1 MLTTLTIAFF
11 LFYFSIGT
19 KITNKKI
26 KKLKQEFDY
35 FTFKNLKKFAISSN
49 KVLFDSY
56 YKICIK
62 LLRAFLISA
71 MLLSLIGFKP
81 IHSAYLLVF
90 TALLLISFTSA
101 KQYKLDLIENLKSC
115 STLLMFI
122 GIAFSSIWFIYP
134 SQLQELNL
142 AFSNDI
148 NLTASALG
156 ITKET
161 LLILLAATLLYMV
174 FSKLILW
181 LVMKTLM
188 EITFTIFKGFAKLSF
203 WLNKRR
209 PMAAAHLMI
218 SIVILIIVEIIQRN
232 PKL

>member
-1 MLTTLTIAFF
+1 VAFAPAKTLPSQNSTYGYNANLTIFF
-11 LFYFSIGT
+11 ASLPRERT
-19 KITNKKI
+19 
-26 KKLKQEFDY
+26 
-35 FTFKNLKKFAISSN
+35 
-49 KVLFDSY
+49 
-56 YKICIK
+56 
-62 LLRAFLISA
+62 RAVA
-71 MLLSLIGFKP
+71 G
-81 IHSAYLLVF
+81 
-90 TALLLISFTSA
+90 A

>member
-101 KQYKLDLIENLKSC
+101 KQYKLDLIENL
-115 STLLMFI
+115 TLLMFI